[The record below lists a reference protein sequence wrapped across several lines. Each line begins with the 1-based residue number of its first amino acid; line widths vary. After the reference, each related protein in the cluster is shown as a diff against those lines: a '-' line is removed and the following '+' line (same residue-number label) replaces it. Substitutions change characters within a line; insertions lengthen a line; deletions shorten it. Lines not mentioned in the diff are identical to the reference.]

1 MIIAR
6 SPLRIS
12 LGGGGTDL
20 QSYYS
25 KKIGFVISAAI
36 NKYVYV
42 TITQPFRPGIYLK
55 YSSIEKTSNIKNVK
69 HPIIREVL
77 KEEKLFGKSL
87 ELTTLADIPSGT
99 GLGSSGSFTTAL
111 IKAIYFDQKKIISGW
126 KLAEK
131 ACKIEIDKLKEPS
144 GKQDQYI
151 SSYGGV
157 NCFTFKKNGSVNVNP
172 LKISEKNLN
181 KLENNLLLFYTG
193 FTRRSKK
200 ILITQK
206 NNSKSKESE
215 MIKKLD
221 KIKKI
226 GFETKKFLEKG
237 DFDSFANIMNQHWI
251 EKKQRSTL
259 MSNDKIDYLYNEGLK
274 NGAIGGKLVGAGG
287 GGFLMFY
294 AKDTEKLKNFF
305 SKKNIEEVEFKFDYE
320 GSKIIMQ

>member
-1 MIIAR
+1 MIISR
-6 SPLRIS
+6 SPLRIT

-20 QSYYS
+20 KSYY
-25 KKIGFVISAAI
+25 KKNGGFLISAAI

-55 YSSIEKTSNIKNVK
+55 YSSIEKTNSINKIK

-77 KEEKLFGKSL
+77 KEEKLNGKSI

-111 IKAIYFDQKKIISGW
+111 IKAIYFDQKKIISGK

-131 ACKIEIDKLKEPS
+131 AYQIEIEKLNEPS

-151 SSYGGV
+151 SSFGGV
-157 NCFTFKKNGSVNVNP
+157 NCFTFKKNGNVLVNP
-172 LKISEKNLN
+172 LKISEKNLC
-181 KLENNLLLFYTG
+181 KLESNLLLFYTG

-206 NNSKSKESE
+206 NNSKTKSSE

-226 GFETKKFLEKG
+226 GLETEKFLKKG
-237 DFDSFANIMNQHWI
+237 DFDSFANIMNQHWF
-251 EKKQRSTL
+251 EKKQRSSL
-259 MSNDKIDYLYNEGLK
+259 MTNNKIDFLYNEGLK
-274 NGAIGGKLVGAGG
+274 NGATGGKLVGAGG

-294 AKDTEKLKNFF
+294 ANDKEKLRNFF
-305 SKKNIEEVEFKFDYE
+305 NKHNIEEIEFKFDYE
-320 GSKIIMQ
+320 GSKIIME

>member
-20 QSYYS
+20 ESYYS
-25 KKIGFVISAAI
+25 KNIGFVISAAI

-55 YSSIEKTSNIKNVK
+55 YSSIEKTDKIEKVK

-77 KEEKLFGKSL
+77 KEEKLFKKSL

-111 IKAIYFDQKKIISGW
+111 IKAIYFDQRKIISGK

-151 SSYGGV
+151 SSFGGV
-157 NCFTFKKNGSVNVNP
+157 NCFTFNKNGNVNVKP
-172 LKISEKNLN
+172 LKISEKNLS

-206 NNSKSKESE
+206 NNSESKKSKGLANGVEGGQNVIHIFVGDTPHVGQHE
-215 MIKKLD
+215 AEKVGQTVKRLEAHERATRALHLCLD
-221 KIKKI
+221 R
-226 GFETKKFLEKG
+226 GR
-237 DFDSFANIMNQHWI
+237 H
-251 EKKQRSTL
+251 
-259 MSNDKIDYLYNEGLK
+259 
-274 NGAIGGKLVGAGG
+274 LVQAVA
-287 GGFLMFY
+287 LLLRRCR
-294 AKDTEKLKNFF
+294 D
-305 SKKNIEEVEFKFDYE
+305 VERAH
-320 GSKIIMQ
+320 

>member
-6 SPLRIS
+6 SPLRVS

-20 QSYYS
+20 ASYYS
-25 KKIGFVISAAI
+25 KNIGFVISAAI

-55 YSSIEKTSNIKNVK
+55 YSSIEKTNDIKKVK

-77 KEEKLFGKSL
+77 KEEKLTGKSL

-111 IKAIYFDQKKIISGW
+111 IKAIYFKQKKIISGK

-131 ACKIEIDKLKEPS
+131 ACKIEIEKLNEPS

-151 SSYGGV
+151 SSFGGI
-157 NCFTFKKNGSVNVNP
+157 NCFKFEKSGNVQVNP
-172 LKISEKNLN
+172 LKIDEKNLE

-206 NNSKSKESE
+206 NNSKTKDSE

-226 GFETKKFLEKG
+226 GLETKKFLEKG

-251 EKKQRSTL
+251 EKKQRSGL
-259 MSNDKIDYLYNEGLK
+259 MSNDKIDLLYNQGLK

-294 AKDTEKLKNFF
+294 ANDKEKLKNYFN
-305 SKKNIEEVEFKFDYE
+305 KQNIEEVEFKFDYE

>member
-6 SPLRIS
+6 SPLRVS

-20 QSYYS
+20 ASYYS
-25 KKIGFVISAAI
+25 KNIGFVISAAI

-55 YSSIEKTSNIKNVK
+55 YSSIEKTNDIKKVK

-77 KEEKLFGKSL
+77 KEEKLTGKSL

-111 IKAIYFDQKKIISGW
+111 IKGIYFDQKKIISGK

-131 ACKIEIDKLKEPS
+131 ACKIEIEKLNEPS

-151 SSYGGV
+151 SSFGGV
-157 NCFTFKKNGSVNVNP
+157 NCFKFEKSGNVQVNP
-172 LKISEKNLN
+172 LKISEKNLD

-200 ILITQK
+200 ILIKKK
-206 NNSKSKESE
+206 NNSKTKNSE

-226 GFETKKFLEKG
+226 GLETKKFLEKG

-251 EKKQRSTL
+251 EKKQRSGL
-259 MSNDKIDYLYNEGLK
+259 MSNDKIDLLYNQGLK

-294 AKDTEKLKNFF
+294 ANDKEKLKNYFN
-305 SKKNIEEVEFKFDYE
+305 KQNIEEVEFKFDYE

>member
-6 SPLRIS
+6 SPLRVS

-20 QSYYS
+20 SSYYS
-25 KKIGFVISAAI
+25 INGGFVISAAI

-42 TITQPFRPGIYLK
+42 TITQPFKPGIYLK
-55 YSSIEKTSNIKNVK
+55 YSSIEQTNSVNKIK

-77 KEEKLFGKSL
+77 KEEKLNEKSI

-111 IKAIYFDQKKIISGW
+111 IKAIYFDQKKIITGK

-131 ACKIEIDKLKEPS
+131 ACQIEIEKLNEPS

-151 SSYGGV
+151 SSFGGV
-157 NCFTFKKNGSVNVNP
+157 NCFTFKKNGNVQVNP
-172 LKISEKNLN
+172 LKISEKNLG
-181 KLENNLLLFYTG
+181 KLESNLLLFYTG
-193 FTRRSKK
+193 FNRRSKK

-206 NNSKSKESE
+206 NNSKTKSSK

-226 GFETKKFLEKG
+226 GLETEKFLKKG
-237 DFDSFANIMNQHWI
+237 DFDSFANIMNQHWF
-251 EKKQRSTL
+251 EKKQRSSL
-259 MSNDKIDYLYNEGLK
+259 MTNDKIDFLYNEGLK
-274 NGAIGGKLVGAGG
+274 NGAKGGKLVGAGG

-294 AKDTEKLKNFF
+294 ANDKEKLRNFF
-305 SKKNIEEVEFKFDYE
+305 NKHNIEEIEFKFDYE
-320 GSKIIMQ
+320 GSKIIME

>member
-1 MIIAR
+1 MIISR
-6 SPLRIS
+6 SPLRIT

-20 QSYYS
+20 KSYYQ
-25 KKIGFVISAAI
+25 KNTGFVISAAI
-36 NKYVYV
+36 DKYVYV

-55 YSSIEKTSNIKNVK
+55 YSSIEKTNSINKIK

-77 KEEKLFGKSL
+77 KEEKLIDKSL

-99 GLGSSGSFTTAL
+99 GLGSSSSFTTAL
-111 IKAIYFDQKKIISGW
+111 LKAIYFEQKKVIIGK

-131 ACKIEIDKLKEPS
+131 ACRIEIERLKEPI

-151 SSYGGV
+151 SAYGGV
-157 NCFTFKKNGSVNVNP
+157 NCFKFEKNGNVKVNP
-172 LKISEKNLN
+172 LKISENNLN
-181 KLENNLLLFYTG
+181 KLEDNLLLFYTG

-206 NNSKSKESE
+206 NNSKTKKSK

-221 KIKKI
+221 KIKELGLK
-226 GFETKKFLEKG
+226 TKKILENG
-237 DFDSFANIMNQHWI
+237 DFESFAETMNRHWF
-251 EKKQRSTL
+251 EKKQRSKVMT
-259 MSNDKIDYLYNEGLK
+259 NDKIDFYYNQGLR
-274 NGAIGGKLVGAGG
+274 NGALGGKLVGAGG

-294 AKDTEKLKNFF
+294 ASDREKLKKYFLKENV
-305 SKKNIEEVEFKFDYE
+305 EEVEFKFDFE

>member
-20 QSYYS
+20 ESYYS
-25 KKIGFVISAAI
+25 KNNGFVISAAI
-36 NKYVYV
+36 DKYVYV

-55 YSSIEKTSNIKNVK
+55 YSSTEKTNDINKVK

-77 KEEKLFGKSL
+77 KEEKLNGKSL

-111 IKAIYFDQKKIISGW
+111 IKAIYFDQKKIISG
-126 KLAEK
+126 KRLAEK
-131 ACKIEIDKLKEPS
+131 ACKIEIEKLKEPS

-151 SSYGGV
+151 SSFGGV
-157 NCFTFKKNGSVNVNP
+157 NCFKFEKNGNVQVNP
-172 LKISEKNLN
+172 LKISEKNLLT
-181 KLENNLLLFYTG
+181 LESNLLLFYTG

-206 NNSKSKESE
+206 NNSKSKNSG

-226 GFETKKFLEKG
+226 GFETKKYLEKG
-237 DFDSFANIMNQHWI
+237 DFDSFANIMNRHWI
-251 EKKQRSTL
+251 EKKQRSAL
-259 MSNDKIDYLYNEGLK
+259 MSNGKIDFLYDQGLK

-294 AKDTEKLKNFF
+294 ANDREKLKNFF
-305 SKKNIEEVEFKFDYE
+305 NKQNIEEVEFKFDYE